1 MLLHK
6 DKNLFEQTIFQVA
19 QRSGIESGIIEK
31 DYYVSLLLKEL
42 SQTLPSMIFKGG
54 TSLQALKT
62 NSESTIDEIVT
73 NISVSRETIKRS
85 LKTLSEKVLIKRVGS
100 DKTGHWEIIE

>member
-42 SQTLPSMIFKGG
+42 SQCRL
-54 TSLQALKT
+54 
-62 NSESTIDEIVT
+62 
-73 NISVSRETIKRS
+73 
-85 LKTLSEKVLIKRVGS
+85 
-100 DKTGHWEIIE
+100 

>member
-31 DYYVSLLLKEL
+31 DYLK
-42 SQTLPSMIFKGG
+42 
-54 TSLQALKT
+54 A
-62 NSESTIDEIVT
+62 
-73 NISVSRETIKRS
+73 
-85 LKTLSEKVLIKRVGS
+85 
-100 DKTGHWEIIE
+100 

>member
-6 DKNLFEQTIFQVA
+6 DKNLFEQTIFQVV

-42 SQTLPSMIFKGG
+42 IVVYNPLI
-54 TSLQALKT
+54 AELKV
-62 NSESTIDEIVT
+62 NFRKLRDL
-73 NISVSRETIKRS
+73 SRCRI
-85 LKTLSEKVLIKRVGS
+85 
-100 DKTGHWEIIE
+100 

>member
-42 SQTLPSMIFKGG
+42 IVVYNPLI
-54 TSLQALKT
+54 AELKV
-62 NSESTIDEIVT
+62 NFRKLRDL
-73 NISVSRETIKRS
+73 SRCRI
-85 LKTLSEKVLIKRVGS
+85 
-100 DKTGHWEIIE
+100 